1 MKTCDLTFEF
11 VDNVFMY
18 YVNVVS
24 LVTPWLER
32 NEFEDIKSSYA
43 HPKNII
49 LWEQLIKSFRNVSFR
64 PLNQSELFMPVFSC
78 DSVYTFIR
86 KSLHLLES
94 MIIRSYPETRFRPDF
109 LRMLALLPDRDCISH
124 STHLLM
130 YGE

>member
-11 VDNVFMY
+11 VGDVFMY

-24 LVTPWLER
+24 LDTLWLDL
-32 NEFEDIKSSYA
+32 NEFEDIKSSYK
-43 HPKNII
+43 HPKNIKI
-49 LWEQLIKSFRNVSFR
+49 KIKSFRNVSFR
-64 PLNQSELFMPVFSC
+64 PLNQSDCFMSVFSC
-78 DSVYTFIR
+78 GSVYTFIR

-94 MIIRSYPETRFRPDF
+94 MIIRSHPETRFRPDF
-109 LRMLALLPDRDCISH
+109 LRMLALLPDRDCTSH

>member
-11 VDNVFMY
+11 VDDIFMY

-24 LVTPWLER
+24 LDTFWLER
-32 NEFEDIKSSYA
+32 NEFEDIKSSYG
-43 HPKNII
+43 HPKNIT
-49 LWEQLIKSFRNVSFR
+49 LWEQPIKSFRNVTFR
-64 PLNQSELFMPVFSC
+64 PPYQSDCFMPVFSC
-78 DSVYTFIR
+78 NSVYTFIR

-94 MIIRSYPETRFRPDF
+94 IIIRAHPETRFRPDF
-109 LRMLALLPDRDCISH
+109 LCMLALLPDRDCTSH

>member
-24 LVTPWLER
+24 LDTLWLEL
-32 NEFEDIKSSYA
+32 NEFEDIKSSYG
-43 HPKNII
+43 HPKNIA
-49 LWEQLIKSFRNVSFR
+49 LWEQPIKSFRNVSFR
-64 PLNQSELFMPVFSC
+64 PLNQSDCFTPVFSC
-78 DSVYTFIR
+78 GSVYTFIR

-109 LRMLALLPDRDCISH
+109 LRMLALLPDRDCTSH

>member
-11 VDNVFMY
+11 VGDVFMY

-24 LVTPWLER
+24 LDTLWLDL
-32 NEFEDIKSSYA
+32 NEFEDIKSSYK
-43 HPKNII
+43 HSKNIT
-49 LWEQLIKSFRNVSFR
+49 LWEQPIKSFRNVSFR
-64 PLNQSELFMPVFSC
+64 PLNQSDCFMSVFSC
-78 DSVYTFIR
+78 GSVYTFIR

-94 MIIRSYPETRFRPDF
+94 MIIRSHPETRFRPDF
-109 LRMLALLPDRDCISH
+109 LRMLALLPDRDCTSH

>member
-11 VDNVFMY
+11 VGDVFMY

-24 LVTPWLER
+24 LDTLWLDL
-32 NEFEDIKSSYA
+32 NEFEDIKSPYK
-43 HPKNII
+43 HPKNIT
-49 LWEQLIKSFRNVSFR
+49 LWEQPIKSFRNVSFH
-64 PLNQSELFMPVFSC
+64 PLNQSDCFMSVFSC
-78 DSVYTFIR
+78 GSVYTFIR

-94 MIIRSYPETRFRPDF
+94 MIIRSHPETRFRPDF
-109 LRMLALLPDRDCISH
+109 LRMLALLPDRDCTSH

>member
-43 HPKNII
+43 HPKNIT
-49 LWEQLIKSFRNVSFR
+49 LWEQPIKSFRNVSFR
-64 PLNQSELFMPVFSC
+64 PLNQSELFMPVFNC
-78 DSVYTFIR
+78 DPVYTFIR

-94 MIIRSYPETRFRPDF
+94 MIIRSHPETRFRPDF
-109 LRMLALLPDRDCISH
+109 LRMLALLPDRGCTSH

>member
-24 LVTPWLER
+24 LDTLWLEL
-32 NEFEDIKSSYA
+32 NEFEDIKSSYG
-43 HPKNII
+43 HPKNIA
-49 LWEQLIKSFRNVSFR
+49 LWEQPIKSFRNVSFR
-64 PLNQSELFMPVFSC
+64 PLNQSDCFTPVFSC
-78 DSVYTFIR
+78 GSVYTFIR

-94 MIIRSYPETRFRPDF
+94 IIIRAHPETRFRPEF
-109 LRMLALLPDRDCISH
+109 LFMLFFLPDRDCTSH